1 MTIDFN
7 NKVTLTETMGR
18 CTHKTCKPVINLD
31 TGDVYASTI
40 DAAEILGCSESN
52 VSACCTGKTRTCT
65 GYHLAYASRVSE
77 NLNALT
83 ARIRTMHAE
92 HKELS
97 NKAAAWD
104 ANKGTLET
112 ANRTINELTTSL
124 NNAND
129 ELAAYRAYKNQKAKV
144 KELDAEITKLR
155 DELLEATE
163 AHNAAVVVLV
173 ELEKAL

>member
-1 MTIDFN
+1 MTIDLN
-7 NKVTLTETMGR
+7 NKVTLNNTMGR

-31 TGDVYASTI
+31 TGDIYASTI

-52 VSACCTGKTRTCT
+52 ISLCCLGKTRTCK

-77 NLNALT
+77 NINALT
-83 ARIRTMHAE
+83 SRIRTMHAQQTE
-92 HKELS
+92 LQHKAS
-97 NKAAAWD
+97 AWD
-104 ANKGTLET
+104 ANKGILES
-112 ANRTINELTTSL
+112 ANRTIDELTKSI

-129 ELAAYRAYKNQKAKV
+129 ELSAYRAYKEQKAKV
-144 KELDAEITKLR
+144 KELDVTITRLR

-163 AHNAAVVVLV
+163 AHNAAVAVLV